1 MICFPMDHKFHS
13 ICQLETRKLL
23 WLVGISFAMVLL
35 LQSIELPRGNVL
47 GSLFSA
53 IKVPIEG
60 DIVDV
65 EESPFISDMSGNKTL
80 SNDSDTTTAST
91 VHEGV
96 DDHGF
101 EERGSVLYNGTLP
114 KSNTVSN
121 ESYGVNNYTTG
132 DEKSSIENQVG
143 VNGTTAPI
151 ANISIGGYAPEETMV
166 PDSNERLSLNSS
178 TMYSNSSAANK
189 KNNVKIPEND
199 ESTVSYIAPSPARAI
214 PPVDSSSNS
223 ASSIKEGPH
232 VTISIPSSVSNTSST
247 EVYWTPTPKQDVKS
261 NQMQGDVSS
270 LSDSSP
276 TASIHDRYK
285 TPQAPTPEVITIAEM
300 NALLLQSRVA
310 YRSMK
315 PQWSSVVDQEL
326 LKAKL
331 QIENAPIMSDTSLYA
346 PLYQNV
352 SMFKRSYELME
363 EMLKVYIYKEGQ
375 KPIVHQPVLQGI
387 YASEGWFMKLLEANK
402 KFVTKHARKA
412 HLFYL
417 PFSSRM
423 LEETLYVPN
432 SHSHKNLIQ
441 FLRNYLDVIKGKHPF
456 WNRTGGADHFLV
468 ACHDWAPSETRR
480 VMARC
485 IRALCNS
492 DVKEGFVF
500 GKDVSL
506 PETYVRSAQKPLRN
520 LGGKRPSR
528 RSILA
533 FFAGNMHG
541 YVRPILLQHWGNKD
555 PDMRIFGPMPNDKGN
570 MNYIQHMRSSKYCI
584 CAKGYEVNSPRV
596 VEAIFYECVPVIIS
610 DNFVPPFFETLNW
623 ESFAVFVLEKD
634 IPNLKN
640 ILLSIPEKRYRRM
653 QMRVKKVQQHFLW
666 HSRPV
671 KYDIFHMILHSIWFN
686 RVFQINPR

>member
-1 MICFPMDHKFHS
+1 MSCFPMDHKFHS
-13 ICQLETRKLL
+13 MCQLETRKLL
-23 WLVGISFAMVLL
+23 WLLGASFAIVLF
-35 LQSIELPRGNVL
+35 LQSVELPHGNVL
-47 GSLFSA
+47 ASLFSA
-53 IKVPIEG
+53 SKVPLEG
-60 DIVDV
+60 DIVNV
-65 EESPFISDMSGNKTL
+65 EESPIISDISGNKTL
-80 SNDSDTTTAST
+80 SNNSDTTTASSI
-91 VHEGV
+91 HERV
-96 DDHGF
+96 DDNGF
-101 EERGSVLYNGTLP
+101 KGRGSILDDGTVP

-121 ESYGVNNYTTG
+121 ESYGVNNYTTD
-132 DEKSSIENQVG
+132 DEKSSMENLVE
-143 VNGTTAPI
+143 VNGTTAPPG
-151 ANISIGGYAPEETMV
+151 ANKSIGGHASEEAMV
-166 PDSNERLSLNSS
+166 PESNGKLSLNSS
-178 TMYSNSSAANK
+178 AMYSDSSAANK
-189 KNNVKIPEND
+189 KNNVGIPEHGDN
-199 ESTVSYIAPSPARAI
+199 SVSYKPPSPAI
-214 PPVDSSSNS
+214 PPVDSSPNS
-223 ASSIKEGPH
+223 TSSIKEDPNLM
-232 VTISIPSSVSNTSST
+232 ISIPSPVFDTSSN
-247 EVYWTPTPKQDVKS
+247 EIYSPPVHKPEDKS

-270 LSDSSP
+270 LNHSSP
-276 TASIHDRYK
+276 TTTTHGRHE
-285 TPQAPTPEVITIAEM
+285 TPQAQKSAVITIAEM
-300 NALLLQSRVA
+300 NDLLLQSRVA

-315 PQWSSVVDQEL
+315 PRWSSVVDQEL

-331 QIENAPIMSDTSLYA
+331 QIENAPIMSDPSLYA
-346 PLYQNV
+346 PLYRNV

-375 KPIVHQPVLQGI
+375 KPILHQPVLKGI

-402 KFVTKHARKA
+402 KFVTKNARNA

-432 SHSHKNLIQ
+432 SHSSKNLIQ

-480 VMARC
+480 IMASC
-485 IRALCNS
+485 IRALCNA

-520 LGGKRPSR
+520 VGGKPPSQ

-555 PDMRIFGPMPNDKGN
+555 PDMRIFGPMPHTKGN

-634 IPNLKN
+634 IPNLKD
-640 ILLSIPEKRYRRM
+640 ILLSIPEKRFRQM

-666 HSRPV
+666 HRKPV